1 MAKKKATSVS
11 TETSVQKEKNFRKRI
26 IEDHRPWGKFR
37 SYPHKDAGSIKLITV
52 KPNESL
58 SLQYHN
64 QRSEYW
70 VILDK
75 GLEVTVGEKV
85 WRPLKNEE
93 IYIPIKAPHRAR
105 NIGNKPARI
114 MEIWIGNS
122 DEKDIVRLKDIY
134 GRTKKSK
141 NKKSF

>member
-1 MAKKKATSVS
+1 MAEKKATSVS
-11 TETSVQKEKNFRKRI
+11 SIKSSQKEKKFRKNI

-37 SYPHKDAGSIKLITV
+37 SYPHEEAGSIKLITV

-64 QRSEYW
+64 QRSEFW
-70 VILDK
+70 VALDK

-85 WRPLKNEE
+85 WHPQKNEE
-93 IYIPIKAPHRAR
+93 IFIPVKAPHRAR
-105 NIGNKPARI
+105 NVGSEPARI

-134 GRTKKSK
+134 GRIEHKKG
-141 NKKSF
+141 

>member
-1 MAKKKATSVS
+1 MAKKKVLFVS
-11 TETSVQKEKNFRKRI
+11 KKNISKNQTKFRKGI

-37 SYPHKDAGSIKLITV
+37 SYPHKYAGSIKLITIN
-52 KPNESL
+52 PDESL

-64 QRSEYW
+64 QRSEFW

-85 WRPLKNEE
+85 WQTQKNEE
-93 IYIPIKAPHRAR
+93 IFIPIKIPHRVK
-105 NIGNKPARI
+105 NIGKHPSRI

-122 DEKDIVRLKDIY
+122 DEEDIVRLEDIY
-134 GRTKKSK
+134 GRT
-141 NKKSF
+141 NPED